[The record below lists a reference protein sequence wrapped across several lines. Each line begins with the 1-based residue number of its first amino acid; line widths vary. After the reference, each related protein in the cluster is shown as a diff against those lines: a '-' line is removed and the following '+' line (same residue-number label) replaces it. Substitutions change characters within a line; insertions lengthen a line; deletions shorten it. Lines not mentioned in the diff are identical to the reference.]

1 MQKGKSIVFDR
12 VVGKNGYHYH
22 ILMILKKE
30 KKPMSAIQL
39 LTKIRKVKKITS
51 KTPDATIRSILTRS
65 SLIENMGYGHYKI
78 KSNAKIPEL

>member
-1 MQKGKSIVFDR
+1 MQNGKFIVFDR
-12 VVGKNGYHYH
+12 VVGKNSYHYH
-22 ILMILKKE
+22 ILVILKKE

-65 SLIENMGYGHYKI
+65 SFIENTGYGHYKI